1 MSGNETD
8 PAGTSGGSGSGAS
21 NEPGIFNAE
30 RVKELESIVERFK
43 QAEITRGEAGRL
55 LYQQI
60 ENYTDVSQAV
70 RDVAVVQF
78 MEQIQSHVDAMS
90 RAAKHGKQ
98 RAGDDG
104 GRQLSEDEEEENPS
118 GEDGGQRGV
127 SVGRGRARDEE
138 EEADAD
144 GKDDEDGQRSNK
156 KAKVLESDLPW
167 YKASQSTNI
176 TDAYTAKTL
185 KIYRVF
191 SNDPK
196 YAKKELLN
204 TIGIPSFPD
213 SQWDAII
220 RGQMVDLD
228 VVLSSQYAIRPVTE
242 HVERLGDHMEIK
254 NGIFETARKVT
265 TAAEWIGV
273 WYETSRAYVFCFPHR
288 EDELREYGLRIQQLF
303 TAKVASF
310 HPRVITFDKALRARL
325 SRERHLRFTD
335 RDVFEVVKQA
345 VLEPNGVESSTPSPK
360 PSPIR
365 PRSSEPC
372 DRFNL
377 GTCPNSSGRCRYN
390 HICKI
395 CKKFGHGASRC
406 SQGSSSSARPTS
418 KVPSA

>member
-1 MSGNETD
+1 M
-8 PAGTSGGSGSGAS
+8 
-21 NEPGIFNAE
+21 
-30 RVKELESIVERFK
+30 
-43 QAEITRGEAGRL
+43 
-55 LYQQI
+55 
-60 ENYTDVSQAV
+60 TDVSQAI

-78 MEQIQSHVDAMS
+78 MEQIQSHVDAMAK
-90 RAAKHGKQ
+90 AAKRGKQ
-98 RAGDDG
+98 RAGDEG
-104 GRQLSEDEEEENPS
+104 GRQVSGDKEEDS
-118 GEDGGQRGV
+118 GGEDGRQRDV
-127 SVGRGRARDEE
+127 SVGKGRERDEE
-138 EEADAD
+138 EESNAD
-144 GKDDEDGQRSNK
+144 GKDDESGHRSNK
-156 KAKVLESDLPW
+156 KPKVLESDLPW
-167 YKASQSTNI
+167 YKASQSTN
-176 TDAYTAKTL
+176 TVDAYTAKTL
-185 KIYRVF
+185 RIYRVF

-273 WYETSRAYVFCFPHR
+273 WYETSRAYFFCFPHR

-303 TAKVASF
+303 AAKVVGF
-310 HPRVITFDKALRARL
+310 HARVIAFDKALRARL

-335 RDVFEVVKQA
+335 RDVFDVVKQA
-345 VLEPNGVESSTPSPK
+345 VLEPNGVESSTSSPK
-360 PSPIR
+360 LSPIR

-372 DRFNL
+372 GRFNL

-390 HICKI
+390 HICTI

-406 SQGSSSSARPTS
+406 SQGGSSSARSTS